1 MSPLRRPHSLA
12 EHYDQTLHYTR
23 DHRLPAGH
31 PKPQPTSCWPAENI
45 ALYEQYRDWLL
56 QGGAS
61 ELASKT
67 IYLPSAGH
75 VLGLALKPHAEL
87 DLEADF
93 QRALEY
99 VIAKQ
104 SGKDWIKA
112 SRNGLNKFKR
122 FLRLAHGLGE
132 ETRITPF
139 DSSRV
144 ASGLP
149 VWLVQE
155 LERYQRLMQRNWREA
170 RVEQN
175 IRRFWSGYLR
185 MWSYFVEHPSTS
197 GLDTPNK
204 HGLLDPPLRAGN
216 YELRDLKRQHVLD
229 YVDQRLSAG
238 YAVTGVNNDLRTLH
252 TFLLFLQDEG
262 YSIPRSL
269 LKMPFLKQPEPLPR
283 YLTDEQVRKLR
294 GEVERAVISNQ
305 LASHRRLAVLV
316 RAAFY
321 LLWQGGLRLG
331 EVEEL
336 RLEDVDFP
344 QKRLSVR
351 NGKGKKDRTVYLTD
365 TAIHALQAYLAVR
378 GEGSGDHVFLYRN
391 APLCKDLIR
400 AQLKYAGERV
410 GVKVFPHRLRHTCA
424 TQLLNAGCRVTSI
437 QRFLGHKE
445 LSSTMVYARAHDQ
458 TVADDYFRA
467 MQRVEQRLQI
477 VPAKED
483 IGDVKVQTL
492 QLIQRLE
499 IPDLAYQERLEIAS
513 KLRKSLSFLDYGK
526 ISSFNSKQAVS
537 AFSVIK
543 KSEKSSMVM
552 EIDSSS
558 ENPSGGVF
566 SGA

>member
-1 MSPLRRPHSLA
+1 MMSPMRRPHSLA

-23 DHRLPAGH
+23 DQRLPAGR
-31 PKPQPTSCWPAENI
+31 PKPQPTCCWPAENI
-45 ALYEQYRDWLL
+45 ALYERYRDWLL
-56 QGGAS
+56 AGGAS
-61 ELASKT
+61 EGASKT
-67 IYLPSAGH
+67 IYLPAAGH
-75 VLGLALKPHAEL
+75 VLGLALKPHTEL
-87 DLEADF
+87 DLDADV

-99 VIAKQ
+99 VIAKR
-104 SGKDWIKA
+104 SGRDWIKA
-112 SRNGLNKFKR
+112 SRNGLNKFRR
-122 FLRLAHGLGE
+122 FLRLERGLGD
-132 ETRITPF
+132 ETHVTPF

-185 MWSYFVEHPSTS
+185 MWRFFVEQKNIH
-197 GLDTPNK
+197 
-204 HGLLDPPLRAGN
+204 
-216 YELRDLKRQHVLD
+216 ELHDLKRQHVLD
-229 YVDQRLSAG
+229 YIDQRLSAG

-283 YLTDEQVRKLR
+283 YLTDEQVMKLR
-294 GEVERAVISNQ
+294 GEIERCVREAK
-305 LASHRRLAVLV
+305 LASHRRLALLI

-336 RLEDVDFP
+336 RLEDLDISTGLNAGIE

-351 NGKGKKDRTVYLTD
+351 NGKGKKDRTVYLTE
-365 TAIHALQAYLAVR
+365 TAIHALQAYLQVR

-391 APLCKDLIR
+391 APLRKDLIR
-400 AQLKYAGERV
+400 ANLKYAGERV

-458 TVADDYFRA
+458 TVADDYFLA

-477 VPAKED
+477 VPEPELQQD
-483 IGDVKVQTL
+483 FEVVNVQEPEKL
-492 QLIQRLE
+492 IQLI
-499 IPDLAYQERLEIAS
+499 ERLEVPELCYEERLDVAQR
-513 KLRKSLSFLDYGK
+513 LREYYFLGQETLLPSERDKSPSIRVY
-526 ISSFNSKQAVS
+526 AP
-537 AFSVIK
+537 
-543 KSEKSSMVM
+543 SMLT
-552 EIDSSS
+552 
-558 ENPSGGVF
+558 
-566 SGA
+566 